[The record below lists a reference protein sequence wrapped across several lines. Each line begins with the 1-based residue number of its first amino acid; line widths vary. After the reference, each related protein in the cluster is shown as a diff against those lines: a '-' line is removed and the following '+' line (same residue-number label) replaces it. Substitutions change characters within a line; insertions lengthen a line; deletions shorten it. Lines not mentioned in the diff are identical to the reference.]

1 MTPPKR
7 QFTAFQSEVAG
18 RFGLVPNFFSSA
30 PDAPELVERLWVFAK
45 AAYLDSPI
53 PALFKERLFVYLSRF
68 CGVRYC
74 IARHCAFLIG
84 NGHSSG
90 DPSAVPQ
97 SIEQAIRLLKTPP
110 PWQRDINAVLRALET
125 GPIGADWPDPE
136 TDLEDR
142 VFSAATI
149 AFVEP
154 ARSSRARRA
163 LRHALGGERL
173 ELLLGLLAFIRTA
186 HYWTVVHPEI
196 VYEEDISNLLA
207 AHEEL
212 ARLLLQ
218 DPEAAR
224 SETGSRLFSEVEGN

>member
-1 MTPPKR
+1 MSEP
-7 QFTAFQSEVAG
+7 TAFQREVAS

-68 CGVRYC
+68 CEVRYC
-74 IARHCAFLIG
+74 IARHCGFLIG

-90 DPSAVPQ
+90 DPSAKPE

-110 PWQRDINAVLRALET
+110 PWRRDINAILRALET
-125 GPIGADWPDPE
+125 GPTLGDWPEPE
-136 TDLEDR
+136 SDLEDY

-154 ARSSRARRA
+154 AKSGRARRA
-163 LRHALGGERL
+163 LRQALGGERL

-196 VYEEDISNLLA
+196 VYEKDIHSLIA
-207 AHEEL
+207 ANAEL
-212 ARLLLQ
+212 ALLLLK
-218 DPEAAR
+218 DPEAAG
-224 SETGSRLFSEVEGN
+224 GSGLSSKLGGQ